1 MLSPD
6 TLLQNRYRIL
16 RLLGKGGMGAVYQAQ
31 DERLGSTVAV
41 KQAFFV
47 EEELQRAFL
56 REARLLANL
65 RHHGLPKVID
75 HFMENEGQFLV
86 MEFIPGKDL
95 HQMLKERNTAFPVAQ
110 VLDWADQ
117 LLDVLE
123 FLHSQDPPII
133 HRDIKPANIK
143 LTYRGEIILLDFGL
157 AKGLPSSTSSPQTSI
172 SVVGYSAG
180 YAPVEQ
186 IQLTGTDQRTDLYA
200 LGATLFHL
208 MTGSAPP
215 DALTSRA
222 VNLAIGNRDPLR
234 GTHELNP
241 QVPISV
247 ATVLAQA
254 LAFSRDNRMASAVE
268 MRQKLRAAK
277 MNVPS
282 APTRGTSVINLDDAP
297 TVITP
302 RQTPPPDSDE
312 TRPQTKLLVSGGLT
326 QTRPPTKN
334 HLGMEFM
341 LVPAGEFMMGS
352 QVSDYEKPLHLVK
365 ISKPFYLGKFP
376 VLQKEWKALMKT
388 NPSRYQDDLLPVT
401 NVSWDD
407 AQLFIQKLNQL
418 QDGVYRLP
426 TEAEWEYACRAG
438 NPAEC
443 AGELK
448 ELGWFK
454 ENADNRPHRV
464 GLKNPNAFGLYDMHG
479 NIWEWCADWYG
490 SNYYEKSPALDPPG
504 PSTGSFRIN
513 RGGSWMSVAIQCR
526 AGFRGMNAPGTQL
539 DYLGFRLVRLIS

>member
-31 DERLGSTVAV
+31 DERLGCTVAV
-41 KQAFFV
+41 KQAFFI

-75 HFMENEGQFLV
+75 HFMENDGQFLV

-95 HQMLKERNTAFPVAQ
+95 HQMLKERNTPFPVAQ

-123 FLHSQDPPII
+123 FLHSQNPPII

-157 AKGLPSSTSSPQTSI
+157 AKGLASSNSSQTSV

-215 DALTSRA
+215 DALTARA

-241 QVPISV
+241 QVPVSV

-254 LAFSRDNRMASAVE
+254 LAFSRDQRLSSAVE
-268 MRQKLRAAK
+268 MRQKLRAAG
-277 MNVPS
+277 MHITQSP
-282 APTRGTSVINLDDAP
+282 ARGTSVINLDDAP

-302 RQTPPPDSDE
+302 RLNQPPPE
-312 TRPQTKLLVSGGLT
+312 TKLQTQLPFSGELT
-326 QTRPPTKN
+326 VTGQPIKN
-334 HLGMEFM
+334 KLGMEFLM
-341 LVPAGEFMMGS
+341 IPAGEFLMGS
-352 QVSDYEKPLHLVK
+352 PVSDYEKPQHLVK

-376 VLQKEWKALMKT
+376 VTQKEWKALMKT
-388 NPSRYQDDLLPVT
+388 NPSRYQDELLPVT

-407 AQLFIQKLNQL
+407 AQLFIQKLNQC

-438 NPAEC
+438 TTAEY

-448 ELGWFK
+448 EMGWFK
-454 ENADNRPHRV
+454 ENTENRPHPV
-464 GLKNPNAFGLYDMHG
+464 GLKKPNAFGLFDMHG
-479 NIWEWCADWYG
+479 NIWEWCSDWYG
-490 SNYYEKSPALDPPG
+490 SNYYEKSPTIAPPG
-504 PSTGSFRIN
+504 PGTGSFRIN

-526 AGFRGMNAPGTQL
+526 SAFRGMNAPGTQL